1 MYSPAGARPPDRS
14 RHPADPDPPERQP
27 GARWRFALLLFGV
40 WTLLAVLNASQDAL
54 NLAYQGQAVP
64 WGPIFAVSLLD
75 WYTCAAFTPLI
86 LWLVRRHPLR
96 GRAWARR
103 GVLYALAAAAMAV
116 LKYALYV
123 PLRQVIA
130 PIPGFSLA
138 GILADRFFVEFLAF
152 ASVIGIAL
160 AAEYYR
166 TMREREVRASQLE
179 ARLAQAQ
186 LDALRAQIRP
196 HFLFNTMNAVSTL
209 MHRDVEA
216 ADEMLAQLCD
226 LLRETLD
233 ADGVQ
238 QVPLRDELRVLD
250 RYLDIMRLR
259 FSDRLTVDVRVHPDV
274 LDEPVPHFI
283 LQPLAE
289 NAIEHGIARDPR
301 AGRIVVAAERAE
313 GGLRLTVTDDG
324 PGPAGGTAAVR
335 EGIGLSNTRERLRQL
350 YGPAATLRLRASPA
364 GTEVEL
370 TIPSAAPRIAEAVAG

>member
-1 MYSPAGARPPDRS
+1 MSSALRPRLPEPSTEPIPA
-14 RHPADPDPPERQP
+14 PPEQP
-27 GARWRFALLLFGV
+27 GARLRFALLLAGV
-40 WTLLAVLNASQDAL
+40 WTLLAVLAASQDAL
-54 NLAYQGQAVP
+54 NLAYHGEPVP
-64 WGPIFAVSLLD
+64 WGPVFGISLLD
-75 WYTCAAFTPLI
+75 WYTCAAFTPLV

-96 GRAWARR
+96 ASAWLRR
-103 GVLYALAAAAMAV
+103 GVLYAAAAAVMTV

-123 PLRQVIA
+123 PLRQVVA
-130 PIPGFSLA
+130 PIAGFSLA
-138 GILADRFFVEFLAF
+138 GILADRFFMEFLAF

-301 AGRIVVAAERAE
+301 AGRIVVAAERAAD
-313 GGLRLTVTDDG
+313 GLRLTVSDDG

-350 YGPAATLRLRASPA
+350 YGPAATLRLRASPS

-370 TIPSAAPRIAEAVAG
+370 TIPSAAPRPAGAVAE